1 VVALIDA
8 LEEGLNGEAKK
19 DAARIRKLI
28 QDGVSEMRRMSHGLS
43 PMSVKYRGLEGS
55 LELLAETVR
64 LNHRTPCVCEIEEGI
79 VIEDDDR
86 QTHLY
91 RIAQEAVNNALRHGG
106 AQHIRL
112 SLRRQNGGSA
122 VLEVA
127 DDGKGLENCTSKKK
141 SRSSGIGMRVMEYR
155 ANLLGGHLKVHSQ
168 PGRGV
173 RVSCYFPMALT
184 KEGKLTSH

>member
-1 VVALIDA
+1 MTGVVALIDA

-91 RIAQEAVNNALRHGG
+91 RIAQEAVNNALRHGDPKTIW
-106 AQHIRL
+106 IRL
-112 SLRRQNGGSA
+112 KTESMGVS
-122 VLEVA
+122 VLSVE
-127 DDGKGLENCTSKKK
+127 DDGSGIKKAKGKGPKGEGVAVKA
-141 SRSSGIGMRVMEYR
+141 GIGMRVME
-155 ANLLGGHLKVHSQ
+155 
-168 PGRGV
+168 
-173 RVSCYFPMALT
+173 
-184 KEGKLTSH
+184 